1 MPPVTPIPQ
10 TALDQ
15 LKADDNQDYQ
25 EELSLTEVAKF
36 GAVVKIDQRK
46 SLLFDED
53 ATEKTEWQVKQQTE
67 EK

>member
-10 TALDQ
+10 AALNQ
-15 LKADDNQDYQ
+15 LKADDDQ
-25 EELSLTEVAKF
+25 EEQLCLTEVEKF

-53 ATEKTEWQVKQQTE
+53 ATEGAERR
-67 EK
+67 